1 MGNQGHRGRLGETA
15 YLNCQS
21 LKVNNSR
28 SNFPE
33 IFGGML
39 IFRSGNSQSLKGK
52 SLQKKSS
59 NTVYSCDWRGT
70 YVSSTSMAEM
80 LTTHSTL
87 RGQVIFPRKRTTHF
101 RIAKAHFNLQYFL
114 NSAIVFKRSSSCNI
128 TGRSTGEDDCKIDD
142 IAKRYSGTTTKQLI
156 KLNGSPVL
164 FNAQI
169 TVLLFSYRH
178 RFRC

>member
-59 NTVYSCDWRGT
+59 NTVYSCDWRDGRNANHSLNPAWT
-70 YVSSTSMAEM
+70 SDLPPEKDYVMEE
-80 LTTHSTL
+80 
-87 RGQVIFPRKRTTHF
+87 
-101 RIAKAHFNLQYFL
+101 
-114 NSAIVFKRSSSCNI
+114 C
-128 TGRSTGEDDCKIDD
+128 RSTGEDDCKIDD